1 MDNLIVKD
9 LQAAFVKAGFAT
21 LRFNFRGVGRS
32 TGAFDGGI
40 GEVSDVLG
48 ALDFVRQQP
57 GVDRARVSLVGY
69 SFGAAVGLRASTH
82 EGHIA
87 ACACL
92 GFPAR
97 GKEDVATSAYFRNIT
112 FPTVF
117 VAETEDPVRKLGVL
131 EDIVR
136 AYGVE
141 KLCRLEPIEGAD
153 HLLTGVGQREI
164 AVKRIVRFVTKAAVR

>member
-1 MDNLIVKD
+1 MPALGN
-9 LQAAFVKAGFAT
+9 AAVQLPRGGEVY
-21 LRFNFRGVGRS
+21 RGVRG
-32 TGAFDGGI
+32 GA

-48 ALDFVRQQP
+48 ALEFVRQQP
-57 GVDRARVSLVGY
+57 GVDRVRVSLVGY
-69 SFGAAVGLRASTH
+69 SFGAMVGLQASTRD
-82 EGHIA
+82 GHVA

-97 GKEDVATSAYFRNIT
+97 GKEDIATSAYFRNIT

-117 VAETEDPVRKLGVL
+117 VAGTEDAVCKLGVL

-136 AYGVE
+136 AYGAE

-153 HLLTGVGQREI
+153 HLLAGVGQRGI
-164 AVKRIVRFVTKAAVR
+164 AVKHIIRFVTKAAVR

>member
-1 MDNLIVKD
+1 MPAL
-9 LQAAFVKAGFAT
+9 AT

-32 TGAFDGGI
+32 TGTFGGGA

-48 ALDFVRQQP
+48 ALEFVRQQP
-57 GVDRARVSLVGY
+57 GVDRVRVSLVGY
-69 SFGAAVGLRASTH
+69 SFGAMVGLQASTRD
-82 EGHIA
+82 GHVA

-97 GKEDVATSAYFRNIT
+97 GKQDIATSAYFRNIT

-117 VAETEDPVRKLGVL
+117 VAGTEDAVCKLGAL

-136 AYGVE
+136 AYGAE
-141 KLCRLEPIEGAD
+141 KLYRLEPIERAD
-153 HLLTGVGQREI
+153 HLLAGVGQRGI
-164 AVKRIVRFVTKAAVR
+164 AVKHIIRFVTKAAVR